1 MKVIAD
7 LHTHSRYAMA
17 CSSSITI
24 KGMEA
29 TALEKGISLVSTA
42 DFTHGGWLAEIKRDL
57 EDPEGTGLLKVK
69 GSDSGVRFIL
79 GVEVSTVF
87 NPGGA
92 NTKKIHHCILLPSIE
107 HAEAVRESLS
117 KFGAMDSDGR
127 PTLSMGPAE
136 LVENVRGI
144 TKDAVIF
151 PAHAWTP
158 FFGVFGAFSGFDSM
172 EEAYEDQAQHIHALE
187 MGLSSDSPMNWRISK
202 LDKYTLLGNS
212 DMHSLPKMGREA
224 NVFDIDKRHFNY
236 RSLVEAINSKDRS
249 KLVKNI
255 EFYPEEGKYHF
266 DGHRNCHFSVNP
278 EASKIE
284 RCPICGKRL
293 VIGVLHR
300 VNDLADRPPGVVPQ
314 GSIPYV
320 HAVPLMEVIAY
331 VTGKTS
337 YSRSTIETYTSMIS
351 ALGPEFDILL
361 DILPERIAAVAG
373 NDIAN
378 AIMNVRNEN
387 IGITPGYNGVFGVL
401 DLLNKKKGIRQNA
414 VRQKGL
420 SDFTG

>member
-29 TALEKGISLVSTA
+29 AALEKGINLVSTG
-42 DFTHGGWLAEIKRDL
+42 DFTHSAWLAEMKRDL
-57 EDPEGTGLLKVK
+57 EDPDGKGLLNVK
-69 GSDSGVRFIL
+69 GSDSGVRFVV
-79 GVEVSTVF
+79 GAEVSTVF
-87 NPGGA
+87 NVNP
-92 NTKKIHHCILLPSIE
+92 TTVKKVHHCILLPSVE

-117 KFGAMDSDGR
+117 KHGAMDSDGR
-127 PTLSMGPAE
+127 PTLSISPAE
-136 LVENVRGI
+136 LVEKVRGV
-144 TKDAVIF
+144 TKDAIVF

-158 FFGVFGAFSGFDSM
+158 FFGVFGAFSGFDSI
-172 EEAYEDQAQHIHALE
+172 EEAYGDQAQHIHALE

-202 LDKYTLLGNS
+202 LDRYTLLGNS

-224 NVFDIDKRHFNY
+224 NVMEIDGSHFDY
-236 RSLVEAINSKDRS
+236 RTVAEIINSKDRS
-249 KLVKNI
+249 RLVRNI
-255 EFYPEEGKYHF
+255 EFYPEEGKYHY

-278 EASKIE
+278 DTSHIE
-284 RCPICGKRL
+284 KCPVCGKRL

-300 VNDLADRPPGVVPQ
+300 VNDLADRPPGTVPQ

-320 HAVPLMEVIAY
+320 HAVPLMEIIAY
-331 VTGKTS
+331 VSGKTS
-337 YSRSTIETYTSMIS
+337 YSRKTEDTYTAMVS

-361 DILPERIAAVAG
+361 DVPAERIAAVAG
-373 NDIAN
+373 EDIA
-378 AIMNVRNEN
+378 AAVMNVRNEN

-401 DLLNKKKGIRQNA
+401 DLLNRKKGSKQDS

>member
-24 KGMEA
+24 KAMEA

-42 DFTHGGWLAEIKRDL
+42 DFTHGSWLAEMKRDL
-57 EDPEGTGLLKVK
+57 DDPEGKGLLGVK
-69 GSDSGVRFIL
+69 GSESGVRFIV
-79 GVEVSTVF
+79 GAEVSTVF
-87 NPGGA
+87 NTGPA
-92 NTKKIHHCILLPSIE
+92 TVKKVHHCILLPGIE
-107 HAEAVRESLS
+107 HAESVRDVLS
-117 KFGAMDSDGR
+117 KHGAMDSDGR
-127 PTLSMGPAE
+127 PTLSISPAE
-136 LVENVRGI
+136 LVEKVRGV
-144 TKDAVIF
+144 TKDAIIF

-172 EEAYEDQAQHIHALE
+172 EEAYGDQARHIHALE
-187 MGLSSDSPMNWRISK
+187 MGLSSDSPMNWRVSK

-224 NVFDIDKRHFNY
+224 NVFEIDEKRFDY
-236 RSLVEAINSKDRS
+236 RTIAEIIESNDKGRLVR
-249 KLVKNI
+249 NI

-266 DGHRNCHFSVNP
+266 DGHRNCHFSVDP
-278 EASKIE
+278 DVSKIE
-284 RCPICGKRL
+284 RCLVCGKRL

-300 VNDLADRPPGVVPQ
+300 VNDLADRPPGTIPR
-314 GSIPYV
+314 GSVPYV

-331 VTGKTS
+331 VTGKTT
-337 YSRSTIETYTSMIS
+337 YSRKTVETYTSMIS

-361 DILPERIAAVAG
+361 DIPPEKIASVAG
-373 NDIAN
+373 DEIAK
-378 AIMNVRNEN
+378 AIMNIREEN
-387 IGITPGYNGVFGVL
+387 ISITPGYNGVFGVL
-401 DLLNKKKGIRQNA
+401 DLLNRKKGAHQNP